1 VCKYALNRESGK
13 VSTEVS
19 YDQKESGIG
28 KVVLAEGGLDRYE
41 EEWDR

>member
-1 VCKYALNRESGK
+1 MGSVQVCSEYRVSGI

-28 KVVLAEGGLDRYE
+28 TVVVSELWRKEGLAR
-41 EEWDR
+41 